1 MGPRL
6 EIHHLQML
14 AAIAEAGGIAAAAE
28 RLAVTPSALS
38 HRIREAERRL
48 DVVLF
53 VKAGRRLSP
62 TPACDVLLI
71 TARDVLAS
79 LERAEIDAQKVGSG
93 AREVVRLGLGA
104 YSAYHWLPSFLS
116 YLAAS
121 DPSIQI
127 EIVASANRRPEAAL
141 LEHEIDLAIVPGR
154 PARPGLAA
162 TPLFEDEL
170 VAILSPRHAL
180 AAKPVLEPDDFAE
193 DDYITYSVTPEP
205 GYEYDRV
212 FRRAARPPRRDR
224 RVEQIEAIVEMVK
237 AGFGLSILTRWA
249 MEPHLRAGTLLCKRV
264 TENGLQITWSMLT
277 RSDHGARAPA
287 ALVAG
292 ILAEWHRDSVLGF
305 RTMEPVAP
313 AVW

>member
-6 EIHHLQML
+6 DIHHLQML
-14 AAIAEAGGIAAAAE
+14 GAIAEAGGVAAAAE

-53 VKAGRRLSP
+53 VKSGRRLTP

-71 TARDVLAS
+71 AAREILAS
-79 LERAEIDAQKVGSG
+79 LERAEIDAQKLGG
-93 AREVVRLGLGA
+93 GTREVVRLGLGA

-116 YLAAS
+116 YLAVS

-141 LEHEIDLAIVPGR
+141 LNHEIDLAVVPGR
-154 PARPGLAA
+154 PVRPGLAA

-170 VAILSPRHAL
+170 VAILSPRHPL
-180 AAKPVLEPDDFAE
+180 ARKAVLEPDDFGD
-193 DDYITYSVTPEP
+193 DDYITYSITPEP

-264 TENGLQITWSMLT
+264 TRDGLQISWSVLT
-277 RSDHGARAPA
+277 RSDDGARSA
-287 ALVAG
+287 ASLVAG
-292 ILAEWHRDSVLGF
+292 ILAEWCRSSALGF

-313 AVW
+313 ALR

>member
-1 MGPRL
+1 
-6 EIHHLQML
+6 ML
-14 AAIAEAGGIAAAAE
+14 VAVTEAGGIATAAE

-53 VKAGRRLSP
+53 VKTGRRLTP

-71 TARDVLAS
+71 AAREILAS
-79 LERAEIDAQKVGSG
+79 LERAEIDAQKLGG
-93 AREVVRLGLGA
+93 GTREVVRLGLGA

-116 YLAAS
+116 YLAARDS
-121 DPSIQI
+121 SIQI

-141 LEHEIDLAIVPGR
+141 LDHEIDLAIVPGR
-154 PARPGLAA
+154 PTRPGIVA

-170 VAILSPRHAL
+170 VAILSPRHPL
-180 AAKPVLEPDDFAE
+180 ATKAVLEPDDFAE
-193 DDYITYSVTPEP
+193 DDYITYSITPEP

-249 MEPHLRAGTLLCKRV
+249 MEPHLRAGTLVCKRV
-264 TENGLQITWSMLT
+264 TEAGLQISWNVLT
-277 RSDHGARAPA
+277 RSDDGSRSA
-287 ALVAG
+287 ADQVAA
-292 ILAEWHRDSVLGF
+292 ILDEWCRSSVLGF
-305 RTMEPVAP
+305 RTMEPVVP
-313 AVW
+313 AVR